1 MGQCLLRNLDT
12 RLRLHEPLRHV
23 PPPVYQGAA
32 LPLAIR
38 GSPAL
43 SSDLSYGAVTTRF
56 NTYSVNTSTNIRVG
70 VMMPGGPAGRQ
81 FTVQRAEVS
90 TLG

>member
-1 MGQCLLRNLDT
+1 MPSEKSGHPSSFARTTAT
-12 RLRLHEPLRHV
+12 R